1 MNSDHNDSYDIT
13 ENPLSYDTF
22 TASVQRS
29 KELEED
35 IVNNPDKHTVL
46 TGDRPTGDL
55 HIGHYFGSLQNRVK
69 LAELGVKTFIVIAD
83 YQVLTDREVFD
94 KIEDCTLNLAI
105 DYIASGLDPE
115 AGNVFIFPHSCVPEL
130 NQLVLPFL
138 NLVSIPE
145 LERNPT
151 VKDEIQASSMAKMN
165 AGMFTYPIHQAADI
179 LFCKATAIPVGKDQL
194 PHIELTRTIARRFNA
209 KYKLK
214 DSEDSIFPTPQGL
227 LSHTPAI
234 LGLDGSAKMSKSRN
248 NTIPLKATEDET
260 AKIIKAAVTD
270 SERLITYEPE
280 RRPAVANLL
289 DIASLASGET
299 PEAIAKQIGEGG
311 AGMLKAYL
319 TEHINAYFRPLRTTR
334 AELVNNMDYVKK
346 SLDDGIEQARE
357 IADETLTEVRSAMRM
372 YVS

>member
-1 MNSDHNDSYDIT
+1 MNNDS
-13 ENPLSYDTF
+13 ENPISYDTF
-22 TASVQRS
+22 AASVQRS
-29 KELEED
+29 RELEKD
-35 IVNNPDKHTVL
+35 IIENPHKHTVL

-69 LAELGVKTFIVIAD
+69 IAELGVKTFIVIAD

-94 KIEDCTLNLAI
+94 KIEECTLNLAI

-115 AGNVFIFPHSCVPEL
+115 SGNVFIFPHSCVPEL
-130 NQLVLPFL
+130 NQLILPFL

-151 VKDEIQASSMAKMN
+151 VKDEIESSSMAKMN
-165 AGMFTYPIHQAADI
+165 AGMFTYPVHQAADI

-209 KYKLK
+209 KYKS
-214 DSEDSIFPTPQGL
+214 DNPIFPIPQGL
-227 LSHTPAI
+227 LSHVPTM
-234 LGLDGSAKMSKSRN
+234 LGLDGNAKMSKSRN

-260 AKIIKAAVTD
+260 ARIIKSAVTD
-270 SERLITYEPE
+270 SERLITFEPE

-289 DIASLASGET
+289 EIASLTSGEA
-299 PEAIAKQIGEGG
+299 PEAIAAQIGNGG

-319 TEHINAYFRPLRTTR
+319 TEHINAYFRPLRAKR
-334 AELVNNMDYVKK
+334 AELLDNIGYIKKILNTGIAEARDVGDKTLREVK
-346 SLDDGIEQARE
+346 
-357 IADETLTEVRSAMRM
+357 SAMNM
-372 YVS
+372 YL